1 MRISPLRIGLLL
13 TGLVILCG
21 LYYVFLFRG
30 ASPVTAP
37 LVTSHTTVRVTPIH
51 TDVSIQHGTSPFS
64 VIAEQQEVESGSTIK
79 TSDKGRALIESSSS
93 HITRLDYSSQ
103 ITISEEQKHTQVS
116 LAGGA
121 VWSRLKN
128 LFDSGETY
136 DVQTPNAIASVR
148 GTSFGVWYQGTT
160 TIVMVLEGAV
170 LFTPIGDEHN
180 AVLVHAGY
188 KATRVG
194 SGPVQVELL
203 TKADRALPWVVF
215 NSDVVAPTTS
225 SPTTIEQPPPPSS
238 GTPLST
244 PAPAPAPTQDLMR
257 FSGVSPTSVEE
268 GSGSLLTLSGRNLDQ
283 VVTVSIDGTSVY
295 FTLLSS
301 TGIQVNTPTSLGVGR
316 HTISVTGPQNR
327 VVSLSNILT
336 VTART
341 ASPNTVTGKP

>member
-13 TGLVILCG
+13 TGLVVLGGLC
-21 LYYVFLFRG
+21 YVFLFQG

-37 LVTSHTTVRVTPIH
+37 VESPHTTVRVTPIH
-51 TDVSIQHGTSPFS
+51 TDVSVQHSTFPFS
-64 VIAEQQEVESGSTIK
+64 VIAEQQEVESGSIIK

-93 HITRLDYSSQ
+93 HITRLDYSSE
-103 ITISEEQKHTQVS
+103 ITISEEQQHTQVS

-160 TIVMVLEGAV
+160 TIVIVLEGAV
-170 LFTPIGDEHN
+170 LFTPRGDEQN

-194 SGPVQVELL
+194 NGSVLVEKL

-215 NSDVVAPTTS
+215 NSDVVATSPTS
-225 SPTTIEQPPPPSS
+225 STTTDQPIPPTPV
-238 GTPLST
+238 TPLAT
-244 PAPAPAPTQDLMR
+244 PAPAPAQDLMR

-268 GSGSLLTLSGRNLDQ
+268 GSGSLITLSGRNLDQ
-283 VVTVSIDGTSVY
+283 AVTVSIDGTSVY

-301 TGIQVNTPTSLGVGR
+301 TGIQINTPTSLGVGR

-336 VTART
+336 VTARVV
-341 ASPNTVTGKP
+341 SPNSVTGKP